1 MGACPLF
8 SGCEGLASQA
18 GVLELAGLLR
28 PSGSELDWGG
38 HQVWAQVGV
47 IVCVASPCTAP
58 LFFLSILFLPY
69 GPREESS
76 RSLHSAFGLE
86 VVTI

>member
-1 MGACPLF
+1 MRGLGLTGWRLGARRV
-8 SGCEGLASQA
+8 AQ
-18 GVLELAGLLR
+18 R
-28 PSGSELDWGG
+28 PSGSELDRGG

-69 GPREESS
+69 GLREESS